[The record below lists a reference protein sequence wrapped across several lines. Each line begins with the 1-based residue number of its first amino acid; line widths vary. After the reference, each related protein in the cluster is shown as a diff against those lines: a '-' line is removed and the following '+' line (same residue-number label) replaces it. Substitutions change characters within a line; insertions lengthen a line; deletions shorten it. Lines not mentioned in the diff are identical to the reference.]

1 MAVSPLADRKPKT
14 LIPLSIG
21 FPIIVLFAISLFFV
35 FNRLLL
41 GESSLPTYLG
51 LFPLLAAIGIALKAS
66 WGVSLARLIVVVGY
80 IGSFGT
86 LIQLHVSTQPPAE
99 HIIAICAVL
108 LGVGIL
114 TLVGGLLSSRSAK
127 AYLDRASRR

>member
-1 MAVSPLADRKPKT
+1 MPSHPHADRERKT
-14 LIPLSIG
+14 LMPLSIG

-35 FNRLLL
+35 FDRLLL
-41 GESSLPTYLG
+41 ENSLPTYLG

-80 IGSFGT
+80 IGAFGT

-99 HIIAICAVL
+99 RIITICAVL

-127 AYLDRASRR
+127 AYLDVGSSK